1 MYIEKLNFIRNKYLY
16 LIFLPLLI
24 NFLTNVYLNKE
35 NLIFS
40 ILKNNF
46 LFFSFII
53 SSFTFYLLAKAIN
66 DALDLNSLS
75 LSICYFLSSFFLL
88 EFILF
93 PITSYSELYL
103 FNIKLSFKYIY
114 VFVAIFWIVLLFFK
128 KISIKRILILL
139 FAYSFNFY
147 FNRYNFEEIS
157 DLSNY
162 IELNSDVPN
171 QWFVIANQ
179 IFHQGLF
186 HSFTNNLIAG
196 QGLFLNH
203 IQTTLFRFNFPLESF
218 QFIRLNSFILLTFT
232 VFLIID
238 LNITKKNKILL
249 SLIYFVVILNSN
261 WLTYLFI
268 DSLMLEGIVSLFF
281 AVYIYN
287 SKNYL
292 NNKINK
298 KSFLFYLFFSLLLF
312 SKEFISTI
320 VFLYMLFIFIYKKNT
335 NLLPAFLIFLLDK
348 LYSSLYISSETLS
361 AYIGGNS
368 IFDLVINVLTFKN
381 LDFSLITKIIE
392 EVMKDRIVSIIY
404 VVFFFSYFFK
414 TKLNRDWF
422 ALSSF
427 CLIIINLLFIITLY
441 ISWWKNVEVQSS
453 FRYIL
458 NTLHLIIIS
467 IGMNSK
473 NITLK

>member
-1 MYIEKLNFIRNKYLY
+1 MYIEILNFIRNKYSY

-24 NFLTNVYLNKE
+24 NFLINVYLNEE

-46 LFFSFII
+46 FIFSFII

-114 VFVAIFWIVLLFFK
+114 VFVSIFWILLLFFK
-128 KISIKRILILL
+128 KISIKKILILL
-139 FAYSFNFY
+139 FVYSFNFY

-249 SLIYFVVILNSN
+249 SLIYFVVILNSD

-287 SKNYL
+287 SKNYV

-298 KSFLFYLFFSLLLF
+298 NRINYDNSYYYL
-312 SKEFISTI
+312 
-320 VFLYMLFIFIYKKNT
+320 T
-335 NLLPAFLIFLLDK
+335 NCK
-348 LYSSLYISSETLS
+348 
-361 AYIGGNS
+361 
-368 IFDLVINVLTFKN
+368 FKDIRWN
-381 LDFSLITKIIE
+381 F
-392 EVMKDRIVSIIY
+392 
-404 VVFFFSYFFK
+404 
-414 TKLNRDWF
+414 
-422 ALSSF
+422 
-427 CLIIINLLFIITLY
+427 
-441 ISWWKNVEVQSS
+441 
-453 FRYIL
+453 
-458 NTLHLIIIS
+458 
-467 IGMNSK
+467 
-473 NITLK
+473 